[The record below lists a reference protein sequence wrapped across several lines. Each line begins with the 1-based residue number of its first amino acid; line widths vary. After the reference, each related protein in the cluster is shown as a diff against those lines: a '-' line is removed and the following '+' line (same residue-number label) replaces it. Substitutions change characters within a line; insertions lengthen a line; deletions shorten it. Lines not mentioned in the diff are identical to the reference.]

1 MNYGEKIRIF
11 LVFFASTLFLLIGI
25 FTTIVVSGLY
35 FSPVSKDF
43 SLDTVNTYNNLIK
56 EDMLII
62 SEVLEDE
69 KIEKNEKIKL
79 KELSFYNY
87 NFGKVKIISNTYRL
101 THQYSF
107 GEIIHDTSLNNSFA
121 KNIGNLTIKIV
132 IFIKDSFLKNDY
144 DNCVDFS
151 FITFEDE
158 NLGSQYTCANNNLST
173 LRVYSSNLQD
183 GGFIISTVLPI
194 KNSINETLGFLQI
207 ITDARMFEEKLGKF
221 LISVLSP
228 LLFCM
233 ILVAL
238 FILYL
243 QKFLSGR
250 IKVSFLNANNIAHNL
265 KNKTNAIRYYSQ
277 KKLTTIDDAEKSLV
291 KIKKVLDNLDNFI
304 DDTLETAKNT
314 YHNNLLPD
322 KNSEIQ
328 FVEIINIIKD
338 LYISKNIIYRGDYN
352 YLVLAEQYKLIDALT
367 AIIDN
372 SLYWNK
378 ANKPVIIEAR
388 KKINML
394 EINILDYGPG
404 LNQKDKKHIFKEGFS
419 KSNGNGIGL
428 HIAKNII
435 TSFDGE
441 IIASNRNTEG
451 LSMLVKL
458 RLVTH
463 V

>member
-1 MNYGEKIRIF
+1 MGF
-11 LVFFASTLFLLIGI
+11 G
-25 FTTIVVSGLY
+25 
-35 FSPVSKDF
+35 
-43 SLDTVNTYNNLIK
+43 NNWK
-56 EDMLII
+56 KWAE
-62 SEVLEDE
+62 
-69 KIEKNEKIKL
+69 
-79 KELSFYNY
+79 
-87 NFGKVKIISNTYRL
+87 
-101 THQYSF
+101 
-107 GEIIHDTSLNNSFA
+107 SFA

-158 NLGSQYTCANNNLST
+158 NLGSQYACANNNLST

-194 KNSINETLGFLQI
+194 NNSINETLGFLQI

-233 ILVAL
+233 IFVAL

-314 YHNNLLPD
+314 YHNNSVPD
-322 KNSEIQ
+322 KKSEVQ

-441 IIASNRNTEG
+441 LIASNRNTEG

>member
-107 GEIIHDTSLNNSFA
+107 GEIIHDNSLNNSFV

-194 KNSINETLGFLQI
+194 KNAINETLGFLQI

-233 ILVAL
+233 IFVAL

-314 YHNNLLPD
+314 YHNNSVPD
-322 KNSEIQ
+322 KKSEVQ

-338 LYISKNIIYRGDYN
+338 LYISKNIIFRGEYN
-352 YLVLAEQYKLIDALT
+352 YLILAEQYKLIDALT

-458 RLVTH
+458 RLVKH